1 MAKLV
6 VLKKEA
12 RQVGTKLVAIN
23 EECRLPDGLADNLHA
38 QGLCVIVADG
48 VRDTPL
54 VNDVDE
60 ERTDAPAKAA
70 KKEAADVKAK
80 RKTARAKAKKTKGG
94 KPVTI
99 TDLAGGKHTA
109 HRKGR

>member
-12 RQVGTKLVAIN
+12 RQVGARLIQIN
-23 EECRLPDGLADNLHA
+23 EECRLPDHLADNLHA

-48 VRDTPL
+48 VREDPT
-54 VNDVDE
+54 VNDKEE
-60 ERTDAPAKAA
+60 ERTDAKATAA
-70 KKEAADVKAK
+70 KKKAADVKAK
-80 RKTARAKAKKTKGG
+80 RKATKAKTKGG

-99 TDLAGGKHTA
+99 DDLAGGRHTA
-109 HRKGR
+109 NKAKKQ